1 MMNERNPYSCFGFSI
16 RVVMMNM
23 VTDPRIITLYNQCIV
38 CGAFLSSRAIAQIHV
53 PPPANNDVTFNLNE
67 ESFYL
72 FLAKGP
78 LNEDNKIGHH
88 EVKAISPA
96 QINLAES
103 KIISKMTQGAQ
114 IDSIPHKKI

>member
-1 MMNERNPYSCFGFSI
+1 MAHWNFYYWAIVLE
-16 RVVMMNM
+16 
-23 VTDPRIITLYNQCIV
+23 DPKLNIANDVIEYENGKLECSFN
-38 CGAFLSSRAIAQIHV
+38 FKAIANIHV

-78 LNEDNKIGHH
+78 LNEENKIGHH

-103 KIISKMTQGAQ
+103 NIISKMTQGAQ
-114 IDSIPHKKI
+114 IDSILRKYNN